1 MAAGSNQGQS
11 QAEERFK
18 RKLVEVGLLS
28 DIKTPKV
35 NLEVDRT
42 PIRVKGKPLSE
53 TIIEERR

>member
-1 MAAGSNQGQS
+1 MAAPDNEGRS
-11 QAEERFK
+11 QAEDRFK

-28 DIKTPKV
+28 EIKIPRVK
-35 NLEVDRT
+35 LDGDRT

>member
-1 MAAGSNQGQS
+1 MAKHSNEG

-18 RKLVEVGLLS
+18 RKLVQVGLLS
-28 DIKTPKV
+28 EIKIPKAK
-35 NLEVDRT
+35 LEGNRT